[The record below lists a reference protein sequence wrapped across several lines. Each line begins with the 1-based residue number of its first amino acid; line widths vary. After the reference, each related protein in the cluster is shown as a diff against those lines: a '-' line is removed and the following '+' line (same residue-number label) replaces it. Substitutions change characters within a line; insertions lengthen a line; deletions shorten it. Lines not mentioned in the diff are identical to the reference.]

1 MEDIV
6 IDCFDYATAHLFGDA
21 LASQFRLRHRVFI
34 DRTNYQVPTWREME
48 YDQYDTPAATYLVWR
63 DDDGIARGVARLSP
77 TDRPYMLNDVWPEM
91 VSTIPLPSSPAI
103 WEGTRFGVD
112 KDLPPEMR
120 KRIVAELVAGYME
133 FSLQAGVRG
142 IIGVMPTLILRAVFS
157 SNGWPVQCLGEPQ
170 VLGGDKCV
178 AAMLNITPEIAARVR
193 AKTGFGPEILNRG
206 TTAIKRA
213 A

>member
-1 MEDIV
+1 V
-6 IDCFDYATAHLFGDA
+6 IDCFDYATSHLFGDA

-63 DDDGIARGVARLSP
+63 DEEGVARGVARLSP
-77 TDRPYMLNDVWPEM
+77 TDRPYMLKDVWPEM
-91 VSTIPLPSSPAI
+91 VETIPLPSSPTI

-112 KDLPPEMR
+112 KDLQPELR

-133 FSLQAGVRG
+133 FCVEAGVRG
-142 IIGVMPTLILRAVFS
+142 IIGVMPTLIWRAVFS
-157 SNGWPVQCLGEPQ
+157 SNGWPVQFLGSPQ

-178 AAMLNITPEIAARVR
+178 AGLLGVTPEITARVR
-193 AKTGFGPEILNRG
+193 AKTDCGPNILNHG
-206 TTAIKRA
+206 QLTVLHA